1 MKAIVDFGFR
11 LVPVGHPDSKT
22 NMMEWRISFSVAE
35 RTLVWSF
42 NHIQMQLYA
51 VMKLILKE
59 YINPHCSP
67 PCRMLCSYFV
77 KTFLF
82 WECEKS
88 DPSFW
93 CKENFRECVVR
104 LLSDF
109 CECVRIRSLQHY
121 FIPSFN
127 LLSVKMTDEAQVE
140 LLRIFDIILQSDISI
155 IKECNTLNKIWIECL
170 HHEAETTDI
179 AGSVRRILL
188 RNDVCMMGIIEDL
201 QHDVLKTLNHNF
213 VDLFTLTSQFINHFH
228 KQHTVYKTYLIS
240 FATRIFLSYVSISL
254 TYNPLQSAGNKT
266 LYRPRRF
273 LQSNVSGIDISTCR
287 LWYAMVMSK
296 YGDYRLSLRI
306 INKVLSSISPFALY
320 YTGIDLSYVSEETK
334 SRYVDMFSSN
344 DTRVTE
350 RAGRAWMFDLRIMRL
365 HTGVVPA
372 AVQIELKHCDDD
384 QGMFFSPFV
393 CAYYLMF
400 LNYSGLSQYDNRY
413 RALCQLIEV
422 VNDQQQCGRHGHN
435 SCNVAGHCLLSVGE
449 WAQADDMFLRSYMS
463 TLPYPAHHR
472 HNSAQYYLQ
481 YLSHIATNS

>member
-1 MKAIVDFGFR
+1 
-11 LVPVGHPDSKT
+11 
-22 NMMEWRISFSVAE
+22 
-35 RTLVWSF
+35 
-42 NHIQMQLYA
+42 
-51 VMKLILKE
+51 
-59 YINPHCSP
+59 
-67 PCRMLCSYFV
+67 
-77 KTFLF
+77 
-82 WECEKS
+82 
-88 DPSFW
+88 
-93 CKENFRECVVR
+93 
-104 LLSDF
+104 
-109 CECVRIRSLQHY
+109 
-121 FIPSFN
+121 
-127 LLSVKMTDEAQVE
+127 
-140 LLRIFDIILQSDISI
+140 
-155 IKECNTLNKIWIECL
+155 
-170 HHEAETTDI
+170 
-179 AGSVRRILL
+179 
-188 RNDVCMMGIIEDL
+188 MGIIEDL